1 MNINGHCNM
10 LKQVKY
16 MIQHN
21 IYKEKTV
28 LQCYKML
35 NFAN

>member
-21 IYKEKTV
+21 IYKEKN
-28 LQCYKML
+28 CFAML
-35 NFAN
+35 